1 MGTVDICSVNEIR
14 GETMTDTP
22 PVETLER
29 FGGEFQSKTLSLLI
43 RDHGFVQQTLD
54 MLKPEFFESDARK
67 WIVNTV
73 VKYFE
78 EYTKL
83 PTGTVFM
90 HELDKVESDV
100 SKVAIKA
107 ELRTVQMHVSDED
120 LDYVKDKFLEFCKNQ
135 TLKSAIYQSVDLLE
149 RQDFDGIKVLV
160 DNALRAGGKRDFGHD
175 WKKDVDLRLSD
186 DARLTMSTPWEC
198 LNKIMDG
205 GLAAGELGVVAAPSG
220 AGKSWILAAIGS
232 QAMKEGKKVIHF
244 TLELNDNYTGL
255 RYDTIFCGIEPS
267 ELRNNKTRVKK
278 MVAGVPGEIVI
289 KYFPSKTVNAHKLL
303 AHIHQLKASG
313 YDPDLI
319 IVDYGDLLRS
329 NSKEDIRYLELGAI
343 YEELRS
349 IAGELQIPCW
359 TASQTQRSSISE
371 EVIQADKI
379 AESYGK
385 IMIADF
391 VFSFSRT
398 LNDKQTNTGRVHV
411 IKNRF
416 GPDGMTFPAKMNVL
430 EGVIEMYN
438 ENSTEGI
445 AARQA
450 MKNSDTIAK
459 KMLYT
464 RFTEIHDPEGN
475 DLG

>member
-1 MGTVDICSVNEIR
+1 MGTVDICAADEVY
-14 GETMTDTP
+14 GGTMTDTA

-43 RDHGFVQQTLD
+43 RDHGFVQQTFD
-54 MLKPEFFESDARK
+54 MLLPEYFESDARK
-67 WIVNTV
+67 WIVRTV
-73 VKYFE
+73 VEHFQ

-83 PTGTVFM
+83 PTASVFM

-120 LDYVKDKFLEFCKNQ
+120 LDYIKDKFLEFCKNQ

-149 RQDFDGIKVLV
+149 RQEYDGIKVLI
-160 DNALRAGGKRDFGHD
+160 DKAMQAGTERNYGHD

-186 DARLTMSTPWEC
+186 DARLTMETPWDC
-198 LNKIMDG
+198 MNVIMDG

-220 AGKSWILAAIGS
+220 AGKSWILAALGT

-255 RYDTIFCGIEPS
+255 RYDTIFTGIEPS

-278 MVAGVPGEIVI
+278 VVAAVPGEIVI

-313 YDPDLI
+313 FHPDMI

-329 NSKEDIRYLELGAI
+329 NEKEEARYIELGAI

-398 LNDKQTNTGRVHV
+398 LNDKQTNTGRVHI

-430 EGVIEMYN
+430 EGIIELYE
-438 ENSTEGI
+438 ENSTEGV

-450 MKNSDTIAK
+450 MKTSDTLAK
-459 KMLYT
+459 KMLSD
-464 RFTEIHDPEGN
+464 RFTEMHDPGN